1 MGKKIFDDEEK
12 IDEGKYKKDLAFY
25 EPDYIELGGCNIDN
39 FRIDDKNSVSLN
51 RDIKDF
57 QQLFWDTKHQR
68 GNLHFRI
75 KINRTRNGWII
86 IGVVDKR
93 AQKEMTSSYRS
104 GNAICFD
111 GSSSRIYYGK
121 EGHFTYTKVKEKAE
135 EGMEILVEMNMMM
148 KTVEFNFRSMSTE
161 SKHLIDDSILKES
174 NREFV
179 PYIEMMHP
187 GDSIS
192 WWVQ

>member
-1 MGKKIFDDEEK
+1 M
-12 IDEGKYKKDLAFY
+12 
-25 EPDYIELGGCNIDN
+25 
-39 FRIDDKNSVSLN
+39 
-51 RDIKDF
+51 
-57 QQLFWDTKHQR
+57 
-68 GNLHFRI
+68 
-75 KINRTRNGWII
+75 
-86 IGVVDKR
+86 VDKR